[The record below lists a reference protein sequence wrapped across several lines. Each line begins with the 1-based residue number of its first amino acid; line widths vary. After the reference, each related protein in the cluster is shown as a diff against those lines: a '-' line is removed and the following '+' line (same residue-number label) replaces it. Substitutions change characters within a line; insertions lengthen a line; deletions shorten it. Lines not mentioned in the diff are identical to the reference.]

1 MTVTDAYHLLFT
13 VVFLGLALTVFFCLL
28 RAVLGPRLTDRLVS
42 VNMIGTQVILLIGAL
57 TVALQENWLADV
69 CIIYAMLSFI
79 AVVVLAK
86 VYTGVYAERKRLET
100 EKKSVSSKETEG
112 IS

>member
-13 VVFLGLALTVFFCLL
+13 VVFLGLALAVFFCLL

-42 VNMIGTQVILLIGAL
+42 VNMIGTQVILLIAAL

-86 VYTGVYAERKRLET
+86 VYTGVYAERKRLEAG
-100 EKKSVSSKETEG
+100 KNADSGKETEEHL
-112 IS
+112 

>member
-1 MTVTDAYHLLFT
+1 MTVTDAYRLLFT
-13 VVFLGLALTVFFCLL
+13 VVFLGLAFTVFFSLL
-28 RAVLGPRLTDRLVS
+28 RAVLGPRLTDRLVG

-57 TVALQENWLADV
+57 TVYFQENWLADV

-86 VYTGVYAERKRLET
+86 VYTGVYEEHKRLKRENNT
-100 EKKSVSSKETEG
+100 ASDRETEG
-112 IS
+112 KV